1 MDTTVIVLIAV
12 LIVLVVALV
21 GAVLA
26 RRRRSERLQEH
37 FGPEYERSVSATG
50 NRKAAEAELS
60 ERERRHR
67 KLDIRDLRPDERTR
81 FEESWN
87 GVQRGFV
94 DDPSRSL
101 RDADQLVSEIMSTR
115 GYPVD
120 DFDRRAEDIS
130 VEHPEVVHHYREART
145 VHDSSADGTED
156 TERQRRAVTSY
167 RHLVEALL
175 GHERHADPNADAAH
189 ADHRDDS
196 DRVDHQGRR
205 VVQSTHTDTDTPT
218 TDRPT
223 EERPR

>member
-1 MDTTVIVLIAV
+1 MDTTVIVLI
-12 LIVLVVALV
+12 VLVVLVIALAAA
-21 GAVLA
+21 GAMLA

-60 ERERRHR
+60 EREQRHR
-67 KLDIRDLRPDERTR
+67 KLDIRDLRADERTR

-101 RDADQLVSEIMSTR
+101 RDADQLVIEIMRTR

-130 VEHPEVVHHYREART
+130 VEHPDVVHHYREARK

-175 GHERHADPNADAAH
+175 GHERHSDH
-189 ADHRDDS
+189 ADSSNHTENATTGTP
-196 DRVDHQGRR
+196 DR
-205 VVQSTHTDTDTPT
+205 TA
-218 TDRPT
+218 